1 MGICNVPGPR
11 EGSGMCRQDPE
22 HLEYTAKFGYR
33 KDTSLDTSLYIDMTE
48 ISSKCCSK
56 MGRVSREGSSNLAVG
71 NPGRLLGG
79 EYN

>member
-1 MGICNVPGPR
+1 
-11 EGSGMCRQDPE
+11 MCQALGKEAGCAGRTLHILNIQP
-22 HLEYTAKFGYR
+22 
-33 KDTSLDTSLYIDMTE
+33 SLDTSLYIDMTE